1 MNDTTA
7 QSKLQSTSLK
17 DQVAVVTGG
26 GRGIGRAIAQ
36 ALAAAG
42 ARVAVIA
49 RSQNELAETAALI
62 QQAGGHAQLF
72 VADVSVPESVRGAM
86 QAVERALGPVDLLV
100 NNAAAIKPFGP
111 FWENDLDE
119 WWRTMEV
126 NIRGPL
132 LCSHCVLPG
141 MIARR
146 RGRIINIASGAGT
159 MATPYYTSYG
169 ASKTALVRFTECVA
183 LETKA
188 YGVALFAISPGTVR
202 TSMSEYS
209 LNSQE
214 GQKWL
219 PWFSQIFEQN
229 IDVPAERPASLVVE
243 LASGHADA
251 LSGRFISIYDDLA
264 ELLKNISRI
273 DEENLY
279 SLKMDK
285 LEAAGGN
292 PALGSILAA
301 ARNAVHEPG
310 K

>member
-7 QSKLQSTSLK
+7 QSKAQSTSLK

-26 GRGIGRAIAQ
+26 GRGIGRAIAL

-62 QQAGGHAQLF
+62 QQAGQAQPF

-126 NIRGPL
+126 NVRGPL

-141 MIARR
+141 MVARR
-146 RGRIINIASGAGT
+146 RGRRGPAGRQ
-159 MATPYYTSYG
+159 PS
-169 ASKTALVRFTECVA
+169 VA
-183 LETKA
+183 RA
-188 YGVALFAISPGTVR
+188 RPG
-202 TSMSEYS
+202 
-209 LNSQE
+209 L
-214 GQKWL
+214 
-219 PWFSQIFEQN
+219 
-229 IDVPAERPASLVVE
+229 
-243 LASGHADA
+243 
-251 LSGRFISIYDDLA
+251 
-264 ELLKNISRI
+264 
-273 DEENLY
+273 
-279 SLKMDK
+279 
-285 LEAAGGN
+285 
-292 PALGSILAA
+292 
-301 ARNAVHEPG
+301 
-310 K
+310 